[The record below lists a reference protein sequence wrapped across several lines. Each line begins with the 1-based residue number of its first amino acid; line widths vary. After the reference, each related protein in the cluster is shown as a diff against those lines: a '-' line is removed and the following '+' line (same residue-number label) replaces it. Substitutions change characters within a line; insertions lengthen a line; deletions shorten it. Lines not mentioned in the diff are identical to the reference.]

1 MQKYLEKLKEFF
13 ATTAR
18 LPGVGLYIGCGRYQG
33 FTPSCSRYGLVINFG
48 FVWFMFITY
57 DFVASSQEVM
67 NELMDKRREI
77 QTLNMIY
84 SSKPQRKIRGMA
96 R

>member
-13 ATTAR
+13 ATTLR
-18 LPGVGLYIGCGRYQG
+18 LPGAGFYVGCGRYQG
-33 FTPSCSRYGLVINFG
+33 FRPSCSRYGLVINVG

-57 DFVASSQEVM
+57 DFIASSQEVM
-67 NELMDKRREI
+67 NEVMDKRKEI
-77 QTLNMIY
+77 LELRQMYGNRT
-84 SSKPQRKIRGMA
+84 PRR